1 MEFGLREVLIGV
13 GFIVIAGILFDGYRR
28 MRRSRMGEL
37 GLPSEM
43 GGSCEEGDNYY
54 SGELPNGGARRLNQ
68 SAEEGTQEFDG
79 RVEPGF
85 GEDVLEPAIYAGPE
99 VGNAYAEGESAQL
112 VAERQEEA
120 PEEMAPLKNVSYK
133 AEPKEAMIATDA
145 DRGHVGAGS
154 SFDDDGIGNVRRY
167 VMGDSEKP
175 SEGLS
180 ALKIDQSD
188 LFGDDEMLLSTRAA
202 QEAKLASHY
211 RGDSRGHEKP
221 STKSKRSTSKSKP
234 KTKTSREVVQP
245 DDELS
250 IQVSGLEEVIVL
262 NLMAKAGE
270 VFGGVELEKALL
282 SCGFRFG
289 DMDIYHRYEQ
299 HVGRGPLLFS
309 IANVMEPGTFDPE
322 NLEAFTTPGVCMFM
336 KLPGPKR
343 TVHSFELMVECGRK
357 IVTLL
362 GGELKDEH
370 HSVMTQQ
377 TIEHYRQRV
386 LDFDRKLLSHRVTQR
401 T

>member
-43 GGSCEEGDNYY
+43 GGSCEEGDAYY
-54 SGELPNGGARRLNQ
+54 NGELPNGGARKLNL
-68 SAEEGTQEFDG
+68 SAGNDAEEFGG

-85 GEDVLEPAIYAGPE
+85 GDDIPEPAMNTTPE
-99 VGNAYAEGESAQL
+99 IGGAFSSDLAEDM
-112 VAERQEEA
+112 
-120 PEEMAPLKNVSYK
+120 PEEIAPQRNVSYK
-133 AEPKEAMIATDA
+133 AESNEAMVATDA
-145 DRGHVGAGS
+145 DLGQVGTGTEN
-154 SFDDDGIGNVRRY
+154 FDDDGIGGVRRY
-167 VMGDSEKP
+167 VMGGDEQTSE
-175 SEGLS
+175 EAS
-180 ALKIDQSD
+180 ALTTDQSD
-188 LFGDDEMLLSTRAA
+188 LFDDDEMLLSAKAA

-211 RGDSRGHEKP
+211 RGDSRSNGRDSEK
-221 STKSKRSTSKSKP
+221 SSRKSRKSVTKSKA
-234 KTKTSREVVQP
+234 KTSREAVP
-245 DDELS
+245 ADDDMP
-250 IQVSGLEEVIVL
+250 IHVDGLEEVIVL
-262 NLMAKAGE
+262 NLMARTGE
-270 VFGGVELEKALL
+270 VFDGVQLDKALA

-289 DMDIYHRYEQ
+289 DMNIYHRYEQ

-309 IANVMEPGTFDPE
+309 IANVVEPGTFDPD
-322 NLEAFTTPGVCMFM
+322 NLDAFTTPGVCMFM

-343 TVHSFELMVECGRK
+343 SVHSFELMVECGRK

-362 GGELKDEH
+362 DGELKDEH

-401 T
+401 I